1 MSKQLRIL
9 VHTVAVLGMAGLA
22 SPLGAQG
29 WRLASNVTLR
39 AEATWKETFDNNVFL
54 QNDEPSAALTNAVRP
69 YRQSF
74 VTSLAPRLALDW
86 KPMPE
91 FNLAVSYAPEVV
103 RFHSEPSENHVVHRA
118 NLTFSGQVGIVQWEQ
133 FNALTWIDGS
143 REGLTFGITNR
154 AGQLVGAPAIGGIPI
169 RDRRA
174 ALIYRNGFRALH
186 AHGDW
191 FFRPVAWSYV
201 HDFQTR
207 QRNRPGYQ
215 NYVDR
220 NDFTVGMD
228 VGYRALP
235 SAFVLVGYRYGF
247 QQEPSYPWSDIRYS
261 NDYHRFVVG
270 LEGKLTEWLRI
281 VGVVGPDYRDFNPHV
296 PRGFDDHHTR
306 LYYDASA
313 VVQAGNTDAITL
325 TARQFEQPAFG
336 APSVYEDIT
345 WEISWRHRFSRAVA
359 ATAGFRAYGGDWLA
373 PVRRDDWIY
382 TSSVGVSWTPSAHLS
397 AELSHSYDW
406 VESRIPDTDG
416 REFTRHLVT
425 VAVKYAF

>member
-1 MSKQLRIL
+1 MKSGFTQALQLG
-9 VHTVAVLGMAGLA
+9 AMALLIALA
-22 SPLGAQG
+22 DPTRAQG
-29 WRLASNVTLR
+29 WRPGSNVTLK
-39 AEATWKETFDNNVFL
+39 AEWTLRETFDNNVFL
-54 QNDEPSAALTNAVRP
+54 QNDPPSAALTNAVRP
-69 YRQSF
+69 YRQSL
-74 VTSLAPRLALDW
+74 VTSLTPRLGLDW

-91 FNLAVSYAPEVV
+91 FNLATDYAPEVV
-103 RFHSEPSENHVVHRA
+103 RFHSEPSENHVTHRA
-118 NLTFSGQVGIVQWEQ
+118 NLTFSGQVGVVQWEQ
-133 FNALTWIDGS
+133 FNTLTWIDGS
-143 REGLTFGITNR
+143 REGLTFGITNG

-201 HDFQTR
+201 HDFRTR

-228 VGYRALP
+228 LGYRALP
-235 SAFVLVGYRYGF
+235 SAFVIVGYRYGF
-247 QQEPSYPWSDIRYS
+247 QQEPPYPWSDVHYS

-270 LEGKLTEWLRI
+270 LEGKLTDWLRI

-296 PRGFDDHHTR
+296 PAGFDDHHTR

-313 VVQAGNTDAITL
+313 VVQPGPNDSITL
-325 TARQFEQPAFG
+325 SARQFEQPAFG

-345 WEISWRHRFSRAVA
+345 WEISWRHRFDSAWTLSV
-359 ATAGFRAYGGDWLA
+359 GFRAYGGDWLE
-373 PVRRDDWIY
+373 PVQRDDWIY
-382 TSSVGVSWTPSAHLS
+382 TTSVAIVWRPGPHLS

-416 REFTRHLVT
+416 REFTRHLLSVS
-425 VAVKYAF
+425 VKYVF

>member
-1 MSKQLRIL
+1 MSRICNTIVRAGAAL
-9 VHTVAVLGMAGLA
+9 GLA
-22 SPLGAQG
+22 GVATSLCAQG
-29 WRLASNVTLR
+29 WALSSNVTLR
-39 AEATWKETFDNNVFL
+39 AELTLKETFDNNVFL

-69 YRQSF
+69 YRRSF
-74 VTSLAPRLALDW
+74 VTSVAPRLALDW
-86 KPMPE
+86 KPMQE
-91 FNLAVSYAPEVV
+91 FQLAAAYAPEVV
-103 RFHSEPSENHVVHRA
+103 RFHSEPSENHVAHRA

-133 FNALTWIDGS
+133 FNTLTWIDGS

-174 ALIYRNGFRALH
+174 ALVYRNGFRALH

-235 SAFVLVGYRYGF
+235 SAYVVVGYRYGF
-247 QQEPSYPWSDIRYS
+247 QQEPSYPWSDIHYS
-261 NDYHRFVVG
+261 NDYHRFVLG
-270 LEGKLTEWLRI
+270 LEGRLTDWLRI

-296 PRGFDDHHTR
+296 PSGFDDHHTR

-313 VVQAGNTDAITL
+313 VVQAGKNDAITL

-345 WEISWRHRFSRAVA
+345 WEISWRHRFSSAFSLS
-359 ATAGFRAYGGDWLA
+359 AGFRAYGGDWLP
-373 PVRRDDWIY
+373 PVKRDDWIY
-382 TSSVGVSWTPSAHLS
+382 TSSVGVSWSPQPRLS
-397 AELSHSYDW
+397 AELNHSYDW
-406 VESRIPDTDG
+406 VESRVPDTEG
-416 REFTRHLVT
+416 REFTRHLIT
-425 VAVKYAF
+425 LAVKYAF